1 MNSAD
6 IAAKYQ
12 KTYFMPPEVTY
23 DWVKKDSIT
32 KPPIWCS
39 VDLRDGNQAL
49 IDPMSLED
57 KLEFFKM
64 LVKIGFK
71 EIEVGFPASS
81 DTEYNFIRAL
91 IERDMIPEDV
101 TIQVLTQAREHIIRK
116 TFEAVKGAPHAVIH
130 LYNSTSVEQR
140 EQVFK
145 KDKESIKKLA
155 VDGATM
161 IQIRDK
167 DILST
172 DSDAGL
178 KDEYNEALEIKRIC
192 HEHKVPL
199 IINDN
204 VQFAIDIDAD
214 GVHLGQDD
222 MNPAEARK
230 LLGTDKI
237 IGVTAK
243 TVEQAKKAEADG
255 ADYLGSG
262 AVFGST
268 TKLNAKPMTKELLR
282 EITEA
287 VDIPVVAIGGINA
300 DNAVTL
306 KGTGIAGI
314 AVVGAIFASADIRA
328 AARELAEICDKI
340 L

>member
-1 MNSAD
+1 MN
-6 IAAKYQ
+6 
-12 KTYFMPPEVTY
+12 KTDLKLYA
-23 DWVKKDSIT
+23 IT
-32 KPPIWCS
+32 DRQW
-39 VDLRDGNQAL
+39 LHG
-49 IDPMSLED
+49 
-57 KLEFFKM
+57 
-64 LVKIGFK
+64 
-71 EIEVGFPASS
+71 
-81 DTEYNFIRAL
+81 
-91 IERDMIPEDV
+91 
-101 TIQVLTQAREHIIRK
+101 ARLSEH
-116 TFEAVKGAPHAVIH
+116 V
-130 LYNSTSVEQR
+130 
-140 EQVFK
+140 
-145 KDKESIKKLA
+145 KLA
-155 VDGATM
+155 IEGGATM

-243 TVEQAKKAEADG
+243 TVEQAKRVAEAVIAYNDG

-282 EITEA
+282 EITAA

-314 AVVGAIFASADIRA
+314 AVVGAIFASADIKDA
-328 AARELAEICDKI
+328 AKELAEICDKI

>member
-1 MNSAD
+1 MN
-6 IAAKYQ
+6 
-12 KTYFMPPEVTY
+12 KTDLKLYA
-23 DWVKKDSIT
+23 IT
-32 KPPIWCS
+32 DRQW
-39 VDLRDGNQAL
+39 LHG
-49 IDPMSLED
+49 
-57 KLEFFKM
+57 
-64 LVKIGFK
+64 
-71 EIEVGFPASS
+71 
-81 DTEYNFIRAL
+81 
-91 IERDMIPEDV
+91 
-101 TIQVLTQAREHIIRK
+101 ARLSEH
-116 TFEAVKGAPHAVIH
+116 V
-130 LYNSTSVEQR
+130 
-140 EQVFK
+140 
-145 KDKESIKKLA
+145 KLA
-155 VDGATM
+155 IEGGATM

-192 HEHKVPL
+192 HEL

-222 MNPAEARK
+222 MNPTEARK

-243 TVEQAKKAEADG
+243 TVEQAKRAEADG

-282 EITEA
+282 EITAA

-306 KGTGIAGI
+306 EGTGIAGI
-314 AVVGAIFASADIRA
+314 AVVGAIFASADIKGA
-328 AARELAEICDKI
+328 AKELAEICDKM

>member
-1 MNSAD
+1 MN
-6 IAAKYQ
+6 
-12 KTYFMPPEVTY
+12 KTDLKLYA
-23 DWVKKDSIT
+23 IT
-32 KPPIWCS
+32 DRQW
-39 VDLRDGNQAL
+39 LHGA
-49 IDPMSLED
+49 
-57 KLEFFKM
+57 M
-64 LVKIGFK
+64 L
-71 EIEVGFPASS
+71 S
-81 DTEYNFIRAL
+81 
-91 IERDMIPEDV
+91 
-101 TIQVLTQAREHIIRK
+101 EH
-116 TFEAVKGAPHAVIH
+116 V
-130 LYNSTSVEQR
+130 
-140 EQVFK
+140 
-145 KDKESIKKLA
+145 KLA
-155 VDGATM
+155 IEGGATM

-178 KDEYNEALEIKRIC
+178 KDEYSEALEIKRIC

-230 LLGTDKI
+230 LLGADKI

-243 TVEQAKKAEADG
+243 TVEQAKKAQADG
-255 ADYLGSG
+255 ADYLGGG

-282 EITEA
+282 EITAA

-300 DNAVTL
+300 DNAGTL

-314 AVVGAIFASADIRA
+314 AVVGAIFASADIKD
-328 AARELAEICDKI
+328 AARKLAEICDKI

>member
-1 MNSAD
+1 MN
-6 IAAKYQ
+6 
-12 KTYFMPPEVTY
+12 KTDLKLYA
-23 DWVKKDSIT
+23 IT
-32 KPPIWCS
+32 DRQWLHK
-39 VDLRDGNQAL
+39 
-49 IDPMSLED
+49 
-57 KLEFFKM
+57 
-64 LVKIGFK
+64 
-71 EIEVGFPASS
+71 
-81 DTEYNFIRAL
+81 
-91 IERDMIPEDV
+91 
-101 TIQVLTQAREHIIRK
+101 ARLSEH
-116 TFEAVKGAPHAVIH
+116 V
-130 LYNSTSVEQR
+130 
-140 EQVFK
+140 
-145 KDKESIKKLA
+145 KLA
-155 VDGATM
+155 IEGGATM

-178 KDEYNEALEIKRIC
+178 KDEYSEALEIKRIC

-204 VQFAIDIDAD
+204 VQFAIDIAAD

-243 TVEQAKKAEADG
+243 TVEQAKRAEADG

-268 TKLNAKPMTKELLR
+268 TKLNAKPMTKKLLR
-282 EITEA
+282 EITAA

-300 DNAVTL
+300 DNASTL

-314 AVVGAIFASADIRA
+314 AVVGAIFASADIKA
-328 AARELAEICDKI
+328 AAKELAGICDKI

>member
-1 MNSAD
+1 MN
-6 IAAKYQ
+6 
-12 KTYFMPPEVTY
+12 KTDLKLYA
-23 DWVKKDSIT
+23 IT
-32 KPPIWCS
+32 DRQW
-39 VDLRDGNQAL
+39 LQG
-49 IDPMSLED
+49 
-57 KLEFFKM
+57 
-64 LVKIGFK
+64 
-71 EIEVGFPASS
+71 
-81 DTEYNFIRAL
+81 
-91 IERDMIPEDV
+91 
-101 TIQVLTQAREHIIRK
+101 ARLSEH
-116 TFEAVKGAPHAVIH
+116 V
-130 LYNSTSVEQR
+130 
-140 EQVFK
+140 
-145 KDKESIKKLA
+145 KLA
-155 VDGATM
+155 IEGGATM

-172 DSDAGL
+172 ASDAGL
-178 KDEYNEALEIKRIC
+178 KDEYTEALEIKKIC

-237 IGVTAK
+237 IGVTAT
-243 TVEQAKKAEADG
+243 TVQQAKKAQADG

-268 TKLNAKPMTKELLR
+268 TTLNAQPMTKELLR
-282 EITEA
+282 EITAA

-300 DNAVTL
+300 DNAATL

-314 AVVGAIFASADIRA
+314 AVVGAIFASEDIKA
-328 AARELAEICDKI
+328 AARKLSEICDNM

>member
-1 MNSAD
+1 MN
-6 IAAKYQ
+6 
-12 KTYFMPPEVTY
+12 KTDLKLYA
-23 DWVKKDSIT
+23 IT
-32 KPPIWCS
+32 DRQW
-39 VDLRDGNQAL
+39 LQG
-49 IDPMSLED
+49 
-57 KLEFFKM
+57 
-64 LVKIGFK
+64 
-71 EIEVGFPASS
+71 
-81 DTEYNFIRAL
+81 
-91 IERDMIPEDV
+91 
-101 TIQVLTQAREHIIRK
+101 ARLSEH
-116 TFEAVKGAPHAVIH
+116 V
-130 LYNSTSVEQR
+130 
-140 EQVFK
+140 
-145 KDKESIKKLA
+145 KLA
-155 VDGATM
+155 IEGGATM

-178 KDEYNEALEIKRIC
+178 KDEYSEALEIKRIC

-230 LLGTDKI
+230 LLGADKI

-243 TVEQAKKAEADG
+243 TVEQAKKAQADG

-282 EITEA
+282 EITAA

-300 DNAVTL
+300 DNAATL

-314 AVVGAIFASADIRA
+314 AVVGAIFASADIKA
-328 AARELAEICDKI
+328 AARKLAEICDNM

>member
-1 MNSAD
+1 MNETDLKLYA
-6 IAAKYQ
+6 
-12 KTYFMPPEVTY
+12 
-23 DWVKKDSIT
+23 IT
-32 KPPIWCS
+32 DRQW
-39 VDLRDGNQAL
+39 LHGA
-49 IDPMSLED
+49 
-57 KLEFFKM
+57 M
-64 LVKIGFK
+64 L
-71 EIEVGFPASS
+71 S
-81 DTEYNFIRAL
+81 
-91 IERDMIPEDV
+91 
-101 TIQVLTQAREHIIRK
+101 EH
-116 TFEAVKGAPHAVIH
+116 V
-130 LYNSTSVEQR
+130 
-140 EQVFK
+140 
-145 KDKESIKKLA
+145 KLA
-155 VDGATM
+155 IEGGATM

-178 KDEYNEALEIKRIC
+178 KDEYSEALEIKRIC

-230 LLGTDKI
+230 LLGADKI

-243 TVEQAKKAEADG
+243 TVEQAKKAQADG

-282 EITEA
+282 EITAA

-300 DNAVTL
+300 DNAVML

-314 AVVGAIFASADIRA
+314 AVVGAIFASADIKA
-328 AARELAEICDKI
+328 ATKELAEICDKI

>member
-1 MNSAD
+1 MN
-6 IAAKYQ
+6 
-12 KTYFMPPEVTY
+12 KTDLKLYA
-23 DWVKKDSIT
+23 IT
-32 KPPIWCS
+32 DRQW
-39 VDLRDGNQAL
+39 LRG
-49 IDPMSLED
+49 
-57 KLEFFKM
+57 
-64 LVKIGFK
+64 
-71 EIEVGFPASS
+71 
-81 DTEYNFIRAL
+81 
-91 IERDMIPEDV
+91 
-101 TIQVLTQAREHIIRK
+101 ARLSEH
-116 TFEAVKGAPHAVIH
+116 V
-130 LYNSTSVEQR
+130 
-140 EQVFK
+140 
-145 KDKESIKKLA
+145 KLA
-155 VDGATM
+155 IEGGATM

-178 KDEYNEALEIKRIC
+178 KDEYSEALEIKRIC

-243 TVEQAKKAEADG
+243 TVEQAKKAQADG

-300 DNAVTL
+300 DNAATL

-314 AVVGAIFASADIRA
+314 AVVGAIFASEDIKA
-328 AARELAEICDKI
+328 AARELSEICDNM

>member
-1 MNSAD
+1 MNKNDLKLYA
-6 IAAKYQ
+6 
-12 KTYFMPPEVTY
+12 
-23 DWVKKDSIT
+23 IT
-32 KPPIWCS
+32 DRQW
-39 VDLRDGNQAL
+39 LRGA
-49 IDPMSLED
+49 SL
-57 KLEFFKM
+57 
-64 LVKIGFK
+64 
-71 EIEVGFPASS
+71 S
-81 DTEYNFIRAL
+81 
-91 IERDMIPEDV
+91 
-101 TIQVLTQAREHIIRK
+101 EH
-116 TFEAVKGAPHAVIH
+116 V
-130 LYNSTSVEQR
+130 
-140 EQVFK
+140 
-145 KDKESIKKLA
+145 KLA
-155 VDGATM
+155 IEGGATM

-178 KDEYNEALEIKRIC
+178 KDEYSEALEIKRIC

-230 LLGTDKI
+230 LLGADKI

-243 TVEQAKKAEADG
+243 TVEQAKKAQADG

-268 TKLNAKPMTKELLR
+268 TKLNAKPMTKELLS
-282 EITEA
+282 EITAA

-300 DNAVTL
+300 DNASTL
-306 KGTGIAGI
+306 KGTGITGI
-314 AVVGAIFASADIRA
+314 AVVGAIFASADIKA
-328 AARELAEICDKI
+328 AAKELAEICDKI

>member
-1 MNSAD
+1 MN
-6 IAAKYQ
+6 
-12 KTYFMPPEVTY
+12 KTDLKLYAITDRQWLHGARLSEH
-23 DWVKKDSIT
+23 VKLSIE
-32 KPPIWCS
+32 
-39 VDLRDGNQAL
+39 G
-49 IDPMSLED
+49 
-57 KLEFFKM
+57 
-64 LVKIGFK
+64 
-71 EIEVGFPASS
+71 
-81 DTEYNFIRAL
+81 
-91 IERDMIPEDV
+91 
-101 TIQVLTQAREHIIRK
+101 
-116 TFEAVKGAPHAVIH
+116 
-130 LYNSTSVEQR
+130 
-140 EQVFK
+140 
-145 KDKESIKKLA
+145 
-155 VDGATM
+155 GATM

-178 KDEYNEALEIKRIC
+178 KDEYSEALEIKRIC

-230 LLGTDKI
+230 LLGADKI

-243 TVEQAKKAEADG
+243 TVEQAKKAQADD

-282 EITEA
+282 EITAA

-300 DNAVTL
+300 DNASTL

-314 AVVGAIFASADIRA
+314 AVVGAIFASADIKA

>member
-1 MNSAD
+1 MN
-6 IAAKYQ
+6 
-12 KTYFMPPEVTY
+12 KTDLKLYA
-23 DWVKKDSIT
+23 IT
-32 KPPIWCS
+32 DRQW
-39 VDLRDGNQAL
+39 LRG
-49 IDPMSLED
+49 
-57 KLEFFKM
+57 
-64 LVKIGFK
+64 
-71 EIEVGFPASS
+71 
-81 DTEYNFIRAL
+81 
-91 IERDMIPEDV
+91 
-101 TIQVLTQAREHIIRK
+101 ARLSEH
-116 TFEAVKGAPHAVIH
+116 V
-130 LYNSTSVEQR
+130 
-140 EQVFK
+140 
-145 KDKESIKKLA
+145 KLA
-155 VDGATM
+155 IEGGATM

-178 KDEYNEALEIKRIC
+178 KDEYSEALEIKRIC

-204 VQFAIDIDAD
+204 VQFAIDIAAD

-243 TVEQAKKAEADG
+243 TVEQAKRAEADG

-282 EITEA
+282 EITAA

-300 DNAVTL
+300 DNASTL

-314 AVVGAIFASADIRA
+314 AVVGAIFASEDIKA
-328 AARELAEICDKI
+328 AARELSEICDNM

>member
-1 MNSAD
+1 MN
-6 IAAKYQ
+6 
-12 KTYFMPPEVTY
+12 KTDLKLYA
-23 DWVKKDSIT
+23 IT
-32 KPPIWCS
+32 DRQW
-39 VDLRDGNQAL
+39 LQG
-49 IDPMSLED
+49 
-57 KLEFFKM
+57 
-64 LVKIGFK
+64 
-71 EIEVGFPASS
+71 
-81 DTEYNFIRAL
+81 
-91 IERDMIPEDV
+91 
-101 TIQVLTQAREHIIRK
+101 ARLSEH
-116 TFEAVKGAPHAVIH
+116 V
-130 LYNSTSVEQR
+130 
-140 EQVFK
+140 
-145 KDKESIKKLA
+145 KLA
-155 VDGATM
+155 IEGGATM

-178 KDEYNEALEIKRIC
+178 KDEYSEALEIKRIC

-243 TVEQAKKAEADG
+243 TVEQAKKAQADG

-268 TKLNAKPMTKELLR
+268 TKLNAKPMTKKLLR
-282 EITEA
+282 EITAA

-300 DNAVTL
+300 DNASTL

-314 AVVGAIFASADIRA
+314 AVVGAIFASADIKA
-328 AARELAEICDKI
+328 AARELAEICDNM

>member
-1 MNSAD
+1 MN
-6 IAAKYQ
+6 
-12 KTYFMPPEVTY
+12 KTDLKLYA
-23 DWVKKDSIT
+23 IT
-32 KPPIWCS
+32 DRQWLHK
-39 VDLRDGNQAL
+39 
-49 IDPMSLED
+49 
-57 KLEFFKM
+57 
-64 LVKIGFK
+64 
-71 EIEVGFPASS
+71 
-81 DTEYNFIRAL
+81 
-91 IERDMIPEDV
+91 
-101 TIQVLTQAREHIIRK
+101 ARLSEH
-116 TFEAVKGAPHAVIH
+116 V
-130 LYNSTSVEQR
+130 
-140 EQVFK
+140 
-145 KDKESIKKLA
+145 KLA
-155 VDGATM
+155 IEGGATM

-178 KDEYNEALEIKRIC
+178 KDEYSEALEIKRIC

-204 VQFAIDIDAD
+204 VQFAIDIAAD

-243 TVEQAKKAEADG
+243 TVEQAKKAQADG

-268 TKLNAKPMTKELLR
+268 TKLNAKPMTKKLLR
-282 EITEA
+282 EITAA

-300 DNAVTL
+300 DNASTL

-314 AVVGAIFASADIRA
+314 AVVGAIFASADIKA
-328 AARELAEICDKI
+328 AARELAEICDNM

>member
-1 MNSAD
+1 MN
-6 IAAKYQ
+6 
-12 KTYFMPPEVTY
+12 KTDLKLYA
-23 DWVKKDSIT
+23 IT
-32 KPPIWCS
+32 DRQWLHK
-39 VDLRDGNQAL
+39 
-49 IDPMSLED
+49 
-57 KLEFFKM
+57 
-64 LVKIGFK
+64 
-71 EIEVGFPASS
+71 
-81 DTEYNFIRAL
+81 
-91 IERDMIPEDV
+91 
-101 TIQVLTQAREHIIRK
+101 ARLSEH
-116 TFEAVKGAPHAVIH
+116 V
-130 LYNSTSVEQR
+130 
-140 EQVFK
+140 
-145 KDKESIKKLA
+145 KLA
-155 VDGATM
+155 IEGGATM

-172 DSDAGL
+172 DSDAEL
-178 KDEYNEALEIKRIC
+178 KDEYSEALEIKRIC

-243 TVEQAKKAEADG
+243 TVEQAKKAQADG

-282 EITEA
+282 EITAA

-300 DNAVTL
+300 DNASTL

-314 AVVGAIFASADIRA
+314 AVVGAIFASADIKA
-328 AARELAEICDKI
+328 AARELAEICDNM

>member
-1 MNSAD
+1 MN
-6 IAAKYQ
+6 
-12 KTYFMPPEVTY
+12 KTDLKLYA
-23 DWVKKDSIT
+23 IT
-32 KPPIWCS
+32 DRQW
-39 VDLRDGNQAL
+39 LQG
-49 IDPMSLED
+49 
-57 KLEFFKM
+57 
-64 LVKIGFK
+64 
-71 EIEVGFPASS
+71 
-81 DTEYNFIRAL
+81 
-91 IERDMIPEDV
+91 
-101 TIQVLTQAREHIIRK
+101 ARLSEH
-116 TFEAVKGAPHAVIH
+116 V
-130 LYNSTSVEQR
+130 
-140 EQVFK
+140 
-145 KDKESIKKLA
+145 KLA
-155 VDGATM
+155 IEGGATM

-178 KDEYNEALEIKRIC
+178 KDEYSEALEIKRIC

-243 TVEQAKKAEADG
+243 TVEQAKRAEADG

-282 EITEA
+282 EITAA

-300 DNAVTL
+300 DNASTL

-314 AVVGAIFASADIRA
+314 AVVGAIFASADIKA
-328 AARELAEICDKI
+328 AARELAEICDNM

>member
-1 MNSAD
+1 MN
-6 IAAKYQ
+6 
-12 KTYFMPPEVTY
+12 KTDLKLYA
-23 DWVKKDSIT
+23 IT
-32 KPPIWCS
+32 DRQW
-39 VDLRDGNQAL
+39 LHGA
-49 IDPMSLED
+49 
-57 KLEFFKM
+57 M
-64 LVKIGFK
+64 L
-71 EIEVGFPASS
+71 S
-81 DTEYNFIRAL
+81 
-91 IERDMIPEDV
+91 
-101 TIQVLTQAREHIIRK
+101 EH
-116 TFEAVKGAPHAVIH
+116 V
-130 LYNSTSVEQR
+130 
-140 EQVFK
+140 
-145 KDKESIKKLA
+145 KLA
-155 VDGATM
+155 IEGGATM

-178 KDEYNEALEIKRIC
+178 KDEYSEALEIKRIC

-243 TVEQAKKAEADG
+243 TVEQAKRAEADG

-268 TKLNAKPMTKELLR
+268 TKLNAKPMTKKLLR
-282 EITEA
+282 EITAA

-300 DNAVTL
+300 DNASTL

-314 AVVGAIFASADIRA
+314 AVVGAIFASADIKA
-328 AARELAEICDKI
+328 AARELAEICDNM

>member
-1 MNSAD
+1 MN
-6 IAAKYQ
+6 
-12 KTYFMPPEVTY
+12 KTDLKLYAITDRQWLHGARLSEH
-23 DWVKKDSIT
+23 VK
-32 KPPIWCS
+32 
-39 VDLRDGNQAL
+39 RA
-49 IDPMSLED
+49 
-57 KLEFFKM
+57 
-64 LVKIGFK
+64 
-71 EIEVGFPASS
+71 IEG
-81 DTEYNFIRAL
+81 
-91 IERDMIPEDV
+91 
-101 TIQVLTQAREHIIRK
+101 
-116 TFEAVKGAPHAVIH
+116 
-130 LYNSTSVEQR
+130 
-140 EQVFK
+140 
-145 KDKESIKKLA
+145 
-155 VDGATM
+155 GATM

-178 KDEYNEALEIKRIC
+178 KDEYSEALEIKRIC

-204 VQFAIDIDAD
+204 VQFAIDIAAD

-222 MNPAEARK
+222 LNPAEARK

-243 TVEQAKKAEADG
+243 TVEQAKRAEADG

-282 EITEA
+282 EITAA

-300 DNAVTL
+300 DNASTL

-314 AVVGAIFASADIRA
+314 AVVGAIYASAEIKA
-328 AARELAEICDKI
+328 AARELAEICDNM

>member
-1 MNSAD
+1 MN
-6 IAAKYQ
+6 
-12 KTYFMPPEVTY
+12 KTDLKLYA
-23 DWVKKDSIT
+23 IT
-32 KPPIWCS
+32 DRQW
-39 VDLRDGNQAL
+39 LRG
-49 IDPMSLED
+49 
-57 KLEFFKM
+57 
-64 LVKIGFK
+64 
-71 EIEVGFPASS
+71 
-81 DTEYNFIRAL
+81 
-91 IERDMIPEDV
+91 
-101 TIQVLTQAREHIIRK
+101 ARLSEH
-116 TFEAVKGAPHAVIH
+116 V
-130 LYNSTSVEQR
+130 
-140 EQVFK
+140 
-145 KDKESIKKLA
+145 KLA
-155 VDGATM
+155 IEGGATM

-178 KDEYNEALEIKRIC
+178 KDEYSEALEIKRIC

-243 TVEQAKKAEADG
+243 TVEQAKRAEADG

-282 EITEA
+282 EITAA

-300 DNAVTL
+300 DNAATL

-314 AVVGAIFASADIRA
+314 AVVGAIFASADIKA
-328 AARELAEICDKI
+328 AAKELAEICDNM

>member
-1 MNSAD
+1 MN
-6 IAAKYQ
+6 
-12 KTYFMPPEVTY
+12 KTDLKLYA
-23 DWVKKDSIT
+23 IT
-32 KPPIWCS
+32 DRQW
-39 VDLRDGNQAL
+39 LHGA
-49 IDPMSLED
+49 
-57 KLEFFKM
+57 M
-64 LVKIGFK
+64 L
-71 EIEVGFPASS
+71 S
-81 DTEYNFIRAL
+81 
-91 IERDMIPEDV
+91 
-101 TIQVLTQAREHIIRK
+101 EH
-116 TFEAVKGAPHAVIH
+116 V
-130 LYNSTSVEQR
+130 
-140 EQVFK
+140 
-145 KDKESIKKLA
+145 KLA
-155 VDGATM
+155 IEGGATM

-178 KDEYNEALEIKRIC
+178 KDEYSEALEIKRIC

-230 LLGTDKI
+230 LLGADKI

-243 TVEQAKKAEADG
+243 TVEQAKKAQADG

-282 EITEA
+282 EITAA

-300 DNAVTL
+300 DNAV
-306 KGTGIAGI
+306 KIG
-314 AVVGAIFASADIRA
+314 RA
-328 AARELAEICDKI
+328 HV
-340 L
+340 

>member
-1 MNSAD
+1 MN
-6 IAAKYQ
+6 
-12 KTYFMPPEVTY
+12 KTDLKLYA
-23 DWVKKDSIT
+23 IT
-32 KPPIWCS
+32 DRQWLHK
-39 VDLRDGNQAL
+39 
-49 IDPMSLED
+49 
-57 KLEFFKM
+57 
-64 LVKIGFK
+64 
-71 EIEVGFPASS
+71 
-81 DTEYNFIRAL
+81 
-91 IERDMIPEDV
+91 
-101 TIQVLTQAREHIIRK
+101 ARLSEH
-116 TFEAVKGAPHAVIH
+116 V
-130 LYNSTSVEQR
+130 
-140 EQVFK
+140 
-145 KDKESIKKLA
+145 KLA
-155 VDGATM
+155 IEGGATM

-172 DSDAGL
+172 ASDAGL
-178 KDEYNEALEIKRIC
+178 KDEYSEALEIKKIC

-204 VQFAIDIDAD
+204 VQFAIDIAAD

-243 TVEQAKKAEADG
+243 TVEQAKKAQADG

-282 EITEA
+282 EITAA

-300 DNAVTL
+300 DNASTL

-314 AVVGAIFASADIRA
+314 AVVGAIFASADIKA
-328 AARELAEICDKI
+328 AARELAEICDNM